1 MHIKHLD
8 HIHFQ
13 SSPNSSR
20 STHFSHHLPTL
31 WVFFFFPLQKPST
44 VNSSL
49 TRGGSSWP
57 TPWPML
63 ECWLVWGHA
72 HSCSYCEFM
81 ERRSQVQKTV
91 FGLAPPLSP
100 PQSFCSSSNWSLSL
114 RGGYDTL
121 DLFVY
126 PTFFLLSPGDQSK
139 ILVHAKQALHLLSH
153 LLSPFPPSFNAM
165 TLVLRLDSLR

>member
-31 WVFFFFPLQKPST
+31 WFFFPLQKPST

-81 ERRSQVQKTV
+81 EHRSQVQKTV
-91 FGLAPPLSP
+91 FGLDSPLSP
-100 PQSFCSSSNWSLSL
+100 PQSFCSSSKWSLSL
-114 RGGYDTL
+114 KGGLWYTW
-121 DLFVY
+121 
-126 PTFFLLSPGDQSK
+126 PICIPNFFFYWVLEIKVRSLYMQSKHFTYWAIYSALSPP
-139 ILVHAKQALHLLSH
+139 
-153 LLSPFPPSFNAM
+153 PF
-165 TLVLRLDSLR
+165 